1 MTIRVKLPGGT
12 VANFPDGMPASE
24 IEAVLQKQFPPEAAP
39 DKRSPTDILRGSLAN
54 AGSFGTTPQPGDMPE
69 GAAAKLGLAGTIATL
84 PMIPATGAALVA
96 APVAT
101 GKAILGGL
109 IGSAAGTAGGEWVGH
124 KIPIVGGATAS
135 KVLGT
140 VGGLVGGVGGA
151 VAAPKMT
158 AGNLLRFAA
167 EGRGGVL
174 QAIFG
179 SGEAKAVSAA
189 REAAVAE
196 ARDLR
201 NALLKARLEK
211 TVAGTK
217 ALEQRVSDSMRKVA
231 VAEAKEARLAKKAG
245 LSVPDFRAVAAE
257 TAPAAAPA
265 AAAPAPAPATV
276 LPTGQRTM
284 PTNLGGAARP
294 SPAPTPPEKLE
305 EALQATLDAMKAKK
319 SGAAAPPVASSAPA
333 GPPRALTHDEA
344 IEAARDSA
352 GRVRWKKVPEPP
364 KDPLGNPI
372 LPGQENWTPEQR
384 ALARATAEDA
394 AKAAALEERTQPTGR
409 FPVLNERGQI
419 DYDTAREG
427 GNAVGWYGVN
437 SAKKGTAIEGVQ
449 GSPKQIVE
457 ALKKD
462 KGNPTEMEALKAAD
476 DFNQEVQFRKEL
488 DASRAARRQGVPR
501 EDAPLTAAEEASIP
515 ESAASFDPA
524 EFSKPAENLG
534 TLAAGKASGSL
545 QPERVQIGAE
555 RVGKPLGMTKEQ
567 VRMEAG
573 PVLNEARGTASP
585 LLPKQAYASIAEKIK
600 TLPRGEARDA
610 YVKLANS
617 EKAMWNVEAI
627 RRTLETQGLVLPF
640 AAVAGLVIKAQEK

>member
-1 MTIRVKLPGGT
+1 MPQTLAQMVKAKYPS
-12 VANFPDGMPASE
+12 VYDDMPDADL
-24 IEAVLQKQFPPEAAP
+24 EAKVSAKYPKVYDDIPRSTKAALA
-39 DKRSPTDILRGSLAN
+39 KRSPTEILRGSLAN
-54 AGSFGTTPQPGDMPE
+54 AGSFGTTPQPADMPE

-109 IGSAAGTAGGEWVGH
+109 VGSAAGTAGGEWVGH
-124 KIPIVGGATAS
+124 KLPIIGGETAA

-151 VAAPKMT
+151 ATAPKMT
-158 AGNLLRFAA
+158 AGRLLQFAS

-179 SGEAKAVSAA
+179 SGEAQAVTAA
-189 REAAVAE
+189 REAAAAE
-196 ARDLR
+196 ASALR
-201 NALLKARLEK
+201 LALQRARLEK

-257 TAPAAAPA
+257 TAPTAAPIAEQA
-265 AAAPAPAPATV
+265 AAAPAV
-276 LPTGQRTM
+276 LPAGQRAM
-284 PTNLGGAARP
+284 PTNLGGAAKP
-294 SPAPTPPEKLE
+294 GAAPTPPEKLE

-319 SGAAAPPVASSAPA
+319 AGAVA
-333 GPPRALTHDEA
+333 
-344 IEAARDSA
+344 
-352 GRVRWKKVPEPP
+352 
-364 KDPLGNPI
+364 
-372 LPGQENWTPEQR
+372 
-384 ALARATAEDA
+384 
-394 AKAAALEERTQPTGR
+394 
-409 FPVLNERGQI
+409 
-419 DYDTAREG
+419 
-427 GNAVGWYGVN
+427 
-437 SAKKGTAIEGVQ
+437 
-449 GSPKQIVE
+449 
-457 ALKKD
+457 
-462 KGNPTEMEALKAAD
+462 
-476 DFNQEVQFRKEL
+476 
-488 DASRAARRQGVPR
+488 
-501 EDAPLTAAEEASIP
+501 
-515 ESAASFDPA
+515 
-524 EFSKPAENLG
+524 PAENLG
-534 TLAAGKASGSL
+534 TLAAGKPSGAL

-573 PVLNEARGTASP
+573 PVLNEARGEASP

-600 TLPRGEARDA
+600 ALPRGEARDA

-640 AAVAGLVIKAQEK
+640 AAVAGLVIQAQEK